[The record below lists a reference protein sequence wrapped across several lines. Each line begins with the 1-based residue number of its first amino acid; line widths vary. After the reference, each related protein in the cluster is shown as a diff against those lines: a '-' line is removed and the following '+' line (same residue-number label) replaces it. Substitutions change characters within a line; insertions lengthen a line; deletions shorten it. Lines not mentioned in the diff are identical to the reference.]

1 MTIKELREEAK
12 RLGITNIYNL
22 NKTELEDRIA
32 LERQEVVQM
41 SMMDFKASL
50 LTNFEVADYED
61 EEAWHL
67 LRQKRIGGSDVGAIL
82 GVNPYKSI
90 IDVYIDKTEGAT
102 FKGNEATHW
111 GHMLEN
117 VVMKEFASKHKEMEV
132 YQAPYSVVSEY
143 LIANVDGVVRSKE
156 TGEYGILEI
165 KTTNA
170 FNSKAWEDDEIP
182 QSYYAQ
188 VQHYLSMTGYAFA
201 YIAVLI
207 GGQKYKE
214 FYVERSEEDIALIEE
229 KTNAFYLLIGALG
242 VPPMPDGSDA
252 YMEHLKK
259 RALELQSDEVVVLD
273 ELEEKAK
280 KIKELTAKQ
289 KELKKE
295 EELLKQEIL
304 TEMLAQGTRK
314 ATAGSFKFNIQSRKA
329 TDMKEFEKAHPD
341 LVKSYK
347 ELEKKYKELEQKYK
361 KESSRFLAIR

>member
-12 RLGITNIYNL
+12 NLGITNVYSL

-32 LERQEVVQM
+32 LEKQEVVQM

-50 LTNFEVADYED
+50 LTNYEVFDYED
-61 EEAWHL
+61 EEAWHI

-111 GHMLEN
+111 GRMLES
-117 VVMKEFASKHKEMEV
+117 VVMKEFASKHSELEV
-132 YQAPYSVVSEY
+132 YEAPYSVVGEY
-143 LIANVDGVVRSKE
+143 TIANLDGVLKNKE
-156 TGEYGILEI
+156 TGEFGVFEA

-170 FNSKAWEDDEIP
+170 FNSKAWEEDEIP

-188 VQHYLSMTGYAFA
+188 VQHYLGMTGYAFA

-214 FYVERSEEDIALIEE
+214 FYIERNEEDIALLEE
-229 KTNAFYLLIGALG
+229 KTNAFYFDNIVLG
-242 VPPMPDGSDA
+242 VPPIPDGSDA

-259 RALELQSDEVVVLD
+259 RALELQSDEVVELD
-273 ELEEKAK
+273 ELEEKAE
-280 KIKELTAKQ
+280 KIKELAAKQ
-289 KELKKE
+289 KELEKQENLLKE
-295 EELLKQEIL
+295 EIL
-304 TEMLAQGTRK
+304 NEMLAQGTRK
-314 ATAGSFKFNIQSRKA
+314 ATAGSFKFNIQSRKT
-329 TDMKEFEKAHPD
+329 TDMKEFEKAHPE
-341 LVKSYK
+341 LV
-347 ELEKKYKELEQKYK
+347 KKYKELEKNYK
-361 KESSRFLAIR
+361 KEASRFLTIR

>member
-12 RLGITNIYNL
+12 NLGITNVYSL

-32 LERQEVVQM
+32 LEKQEVVQM

-50 LTNFEVADYED
+50 LTNYEVFDYED
-61 EEAWHL
+61 EEAWHI

-90 IDVYIDKTEGAT
+90 IDVYINKTEGTT

-111 GHMLEN
+111 GHMLES
-117 VVMKEFASKHKEMEV
+117 VVMKEFASKHSELEV
-132 YQAPYSVVSEY
+132 YEAPYSIVGEY
-143 LIANVDGVVRSKE
+143 LISNIDGVLRNKE
-156 TGEYGILEI
+156 TGEFGVFEA

-188 VQHYLSMTGYAFA
+188 VQHYLGMTGYAFA

-214 FYVERSEEDIALIEE
+214 FYIERNEEDIALLEE
-229 KTNAFYLLIGALG
+229 KTNAFYFDNIVLG
-242 VPPMPDGSDA
+242 VPPIPDGSDA

-259 RALELQSDEVVVLD
+259 RALELQSDEVVELD
-273 ELEEKAK
+273 ELEEKAE
-280 KIKELTAKQ
+280 KIKELAAKQ
-289 KELKKE
+289 KELEKQE
-295 EELLKQEIL
+295 NLLKEEIL

-314 ATAGSFKFNIQSRKA
+314 ATAGSFKFNIQSRKI

-341 LVKSYK
+341 IVKSYK
-347 ELEKKYKELEQKYK
+347 ELEKNYK
-361 KESSRFLAIR
+361 KESSRFLVVI

>member
-12 RLGITNIYNL
+12 NLGIIGVFGL
-22 NKTELEDRIA
+22 SKKELEDRIA
-32 LERQEVVQM
+32 LEKQNVVQM
-41 SMMDFKASL
+41 SIMDFKASL
-50 LTNFEVADYED
+50 LTNFEVIDYED
-61 EEAWHL
+61 EETWHL

-90 IDVYIDKTEGAT
+90 IDVYIDKTEGST

-111 GHMLEN
+111 GHMLES
-117 VVMKEFASKHKEMEV
+117 VVMKEFASKHNELEV
-132 YQAPYSVVSEY
+132 YEAPYSIVGEY
-143 LIANVDGVVRSKE
+143 VIANVDGVVRSKE

-170 FNSKAWEDDEIP
+170 FNSKAWEEDEIP

-188 VQHYLSMTGYAFA
+188 VQHYLSMTGYTYA

-214 FYVERSEEDIALIEE
+214 FYIERSEEDIALIEE
-229 KTNAFYLLIGALG
+229 KTNAFYFDNIVLG

-252 YMEHLKK
+252 YMEYLKK
-259 RALELQSDEVVVLD
+259 KALELESNEVVELD

-280 KIKELTAKQ
+280 KINELVARQKDLEKQ
-289 KELKKE
+289 EN
-295 EELLKQEIL
+295 LLKEEIL

-347 ELEKKYKELEQKYK
+347 ELEKNYK
-361 KESSRFLAIR
+361 KEASRFLSIR